1 MAKYTHIL
9 KHRKIQETKKS
20 LKKIKLSQSVNASP
34 KNDTGKINLE
44 GSPEISP
51 TVKTSD
57 LNVEIDRNETCW
69 WQLPEKSY

>member
-20 LKKIKLSQSVNASP
+20 LKKSRFSQSDPASP
-34 KNDTGKINLE
+34 TDDAAKVDFE
-44 GSPEISP
+44 GSPQSP
-51 TVKTSD
+51 TVRTSD